1 MTLPFAGRVESAC
14 DLTVEALSGT
24 PLADQARQIRRALD
38 SPLRVAIVGRVK
50 AGKSTLLNALLRER
64 LAPTDAGE
72 CTRFVCVYRH
82 GQAYDVGAELKDG
95 RRIGLPFSRGEDTLN
110 IDLEAAPAPI
120 ERLDIAWPASALSNV
135 TLLDTPGIGSTDE
148 AVRLRV
154 AGYLAGQDHSLTTDA
169 DAVIYV
175 MRHLHAT
182 DVKFME
188 ALHSETIVSASPVNA
203 VAVLS
208 RADEVCGGRADAMVS
223 ASRIAARYRADP
235 TLRAS
240 VADVVPMAGLLAET
254 GATLRESEMTW
265 LRTLA
270 AADSAEIDSLM
281 LSVDRFRRPG
291 VGPLMP
297 EVREILLTRLG
308 LFGLRFAVDA
318 IAHRRCDTAVAL
330 SRALTEISGITA
342 LRDLIDEYF
351 VSRSQRLKARSA
363 LLQLSALARVAEE
376 FDARVGRL
384 ITQTVETLA
393 STAHELAEL
402 RLLHLALT
410 GAAGLDEAELAAIR
424 DIVSEK
430 PLPGRLGLAAD
441 ASADE
446 QRTAALRW
454 VAHWRERGA
463 SPVISRDLA
472 TASEIAARSYEGV
485 YAALGN

>member
-1 MTLPFAGRVESAC
+1 M
-14 DLTVEALSGT
+14 
-24 PLADQARQIRRALD
+24 
-38 SPLRVAIVGRVK
+38 
-50 AGKSTLLNALLRER
+50 
-64 LAPTDAGE
+64 
-72 CTRFVCVYRH
+72 
-82 GQAYDVGAELKDG
+82 
-95 RRIGLPFSRGEDTLN
+95 
-110 IDLEAAPAPI
+110 
-120 ERLDIAWPASALSNV
+120 
-135 TLLDTPGIGSTDE
+135 
-148 AVRLRV
+148 
-154 AGYLAGQDHSLTTDA
+154 
-169 DAVIYV
+169 
-175 MRHLHAT
+175 
-182 DVKFME
+182 
-188 ALHSETIVSASPVNA
+188 
-203 VAVLS
+203 
-208 RADEVCGGRADAMVS
+208 
-223 ASRIAARYRADP
+223 
-235 TLRAS
+235 
-240 VADVVPMAGLLAET
+240 
-254 GATLRESEMTW
+254 
-265 LRTLA
+265 
-270 AADSAEIDSLM
+270 
-281 LSVDRFRRPG
+281 
-291 VGPLMP
+291 
-297 EVREILLTRLG
+297 REILLTRLG

-318 IAHRRCDTAVAL
+318 IADRRCDTAVAL

-472 TASEIAARSYEGV
+472 TASEIADVRTKAYTPPSGTEPASSGPGRRATCHPHGAPGTVKPVPEDPVERLVLSDERGMFPPPQPPQHLSALRSQGLVVPRGEGNTTFTRWLV
-485 YAALGN
+485 MRLQRPASCFGSSF